1 MNEVD
6 TGIMFEVPSN
16 ESSTTVQPL
25 HPFYTYVF
33 KVRADTIGP
42 GPYSSESSI
51 TLDEEGI

>member
-1 MNEVD
+1 
-6 TGIMFEVPSN
+6 MFEVPSN